1 MSNLRIKNKKLKRE
15 LELLKHN
22 TVPYKVVYAH
32 HQVVNLRSSLILT
45 EKDMDYIPQCIQQV
59 KWMLC
64 EKVKD
69 YIKVEQVKPGLD
81 DSGLHFPIL
90 AAELSVLSKED

>member
-15 LELLKHN
+15 LELLKKQ
-22 TVPYKVVYAH
+22 TVQPKFIYDRREVVK
-32 HQVVNLRSSLILT
+32 LRSSLMLT
-45 EKDMDYIPQCIQQV
+45 EKDMNYLPQCIQQV

-64 EKVKD
+64 EEVKD

-81 DSGLHFPIL
+81 DSGLPFPML
-90 AAELSVLSKED
+90 VAELSVTRKD